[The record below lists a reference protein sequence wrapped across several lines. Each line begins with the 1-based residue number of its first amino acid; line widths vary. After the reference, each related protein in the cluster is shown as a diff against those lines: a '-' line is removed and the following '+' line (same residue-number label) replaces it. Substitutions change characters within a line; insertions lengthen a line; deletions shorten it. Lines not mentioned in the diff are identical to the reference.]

1 MSEKPKQPE
10 WFENWFDSKYYHI
23 LYKNRDEQEAKQFI
37 DNLLK
42 AINLP
47 KDARVLDLACGA
59 GRHAIYMNGQGYDV
73 IGIDLSEESI
83 KMARRSKNDTL
94 DFFVHDM
101 RDLYWDKHFDCV
113 LNLFTS
119 FGYFK
124 DDADHQKTI
133 TSVAGSLKYGGKFVL
148 DFLNAKRE
156 ADNLVLEEKKV
167 IDGVSF
173 HISKRLEEGYL
184 YKRIEIQ
191 DGEENQM
198 FEEKVRAFTKDE
210 LVDMIMEADL
220 RVEHIYGNYQ
230 LDKFDI
236 EQSQRL
242 IIVASK

>member
-1 MSEKPKQPE
+1 MSDKPRPAE

-23 LYKNRDEQEAKQFI
+23 LYKNRNEQEAQELI
-37 DNLLK
+37 NNLMK
-42 AINLP
+42 VIKLP
-47 KDARVLDLACGA
+47 EGGRVLDLACGA
-59 GRHAIYMNGQGYDV
+59 GRHSIYLNQLGFDV

-83 KMARRSKNDTL
+83 KIAKRNRNETL

-101 RDLYWDKHFDCV
+101 RDLYWDNHFNCI

-124 DDADHQKTI
+124 DDEDHQKTI
-133 TSVAGSLKYGGKFVL
+133 SSVASSLKYGGKFVL
-148 DFLNAKRE
+148 DFLNSKKE
-156 ADNLVLEEKKV
+156 IENLVLEERKV
-167 IDGVSF
+167 VDGINF
-173 HISKRLEEGYL
+173 HIIRRYDEGRIFKRV
-184 YKRIEIQ
+184 EIT
-191 DGEENQM
+191 DGEAQHV

-220 RVEHIYGNYQ
+220 RVEHIYGSYQ
-230 LDKFDI
+230 LDEFDI